1 MALDK
6 TTVAG
11 IAHLARIKV
20 ADDRLAAL
28 ADELSH
34 ILTWVEQLS
43 EVDTENVEPMTSVVA
58 VTLPRR
64 KDEVTD
70 GGYSDKV
77 LANAPDSARDFYT
90 VPKVVE

>member
-20 ADDRLAAL
+20 EDDRLEPL
-28 ADELSH
+28 AGELSH

-43 EVDTENVEPMTSVVA
+43 EVDTDNVEPMSSVVA
-58 VTLPRR
+58 VSLPRR
-64 KDEVTD
+64 KDKITD

-77 LANAPDSARDFYT
+77 LINAPDPAKGFFT

>member
-28 ADELSH
+28 AGELSH

>member
-20 ADDRLAAL
+20 ADARLAAL
-28 ADELSH
+28 AGELSH

-43 EVDTENVEPMTSVVA
+43 EVDTENVEPMSSVVA

-77 LANAPDSARDFYT
+77 LANAPDPARGFYT

>member
-20 ADDRLAAL
+20 EDDRLAAL
-28 ADELSH
+28 AGELSH

-43 EVDTENVEPMTSVVA
+43 EVDTENVEPMSSVVA

-70 GGYSDKV
+70 GGYRDQV
-77 LANAPDSARDFYT
+77 LVNAPDPAKGFYT

>member
-28 ADELSH
+28 AGELSH

-77 LANAPDSARDFYT
+77 LANAPDSARGFYT